1 MRRLMLC
8 LIAVISISGS
18 VLDEAVTVAMLSQK
32 KDSKDEM
39 IRNEP
44 KMKAMTPMEA
54 LDLVKDRYATNF
66 EKVYAE
72 SSDSYYY
79 KLPYADYYLVMEGFE
94 EDNSY
99 LVHLY
104 EFVMDEPD
112 TGIGH
117 TVTYG
122 WYTVNKDTGII
133 TEWIQ

>member
-66 EKVYAE
+66 EKGTKLTILGCYPVYYCRC
-72 SSDSYYY
+72 D
-79 KLPYADYYLVMEGFE
+79 FC
-94 EDNSY
+94 
-99 LVHLY
+99 
-104 EFVMDEPD
+104 
-112 TGIGH
+112 
-117 TVTYG
+117 
-122 WYTVNKDTGII
+122 
-133 TEWIQ
+133 